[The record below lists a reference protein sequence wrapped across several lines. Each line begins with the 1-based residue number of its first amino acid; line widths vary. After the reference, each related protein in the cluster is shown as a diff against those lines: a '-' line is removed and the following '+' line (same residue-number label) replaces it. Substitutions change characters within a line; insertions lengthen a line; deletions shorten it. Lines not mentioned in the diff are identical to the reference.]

1 MTEQQYLE
9 QCNNNI
15 KEKLLDTTSS
25 DASDLSDDSQNS
37 FVETNADTNA
47 YSISDDDDSNDSLM
61 NKFLNSKIKSEIQD
75 SFVKSEPNANEI
87 KVESENKSEIMTK
100 KTIENEI
107 PDTDGL
113 EVHQNSESKNEEPEE
128 EALNLEMIKPSAKS
142 TSRKRSLEDEEDDA
156 MSDKATTSKRDR
168 MDSMIFS
175 KNLFS
180 NLDDFM
186 EDKDDDIDSK
196 SKDDDCASEKSID
209 SDCAIL
215 DVSMFKASKKSREI
229 SDARISKVL
238 ANAKKPS
245 VPRASAPSEC
255 ISVSSDSDLDLE
267 EVTGTEND
275 AEDVEES
282 KSRVPRRMLRTD
294 QLAGETKLA
303 QREESERI
311 KRLDSKNERL
321 TQILSQSQSISDEE
335 EVILDYDSK
344 AKTNITVHPDIVK
357 YLKKHQIDGVK
368 FMYDTCY
375 GSVDSIEKFPGSG
388 CILAHCMGLGKT
400 LQLIA
405 LLHTLIRYAQLKT
418 NKILVIC
425 PKSTVM
431 NWADEIQ
438 RWLGPVRS
446 GPRIKVFHFP
456 DSS

>member
-15 KEKLLDTTSS
+15 KEKLLAMTPS

-47 YSISDDDDSNDSLM
+47 YSISDDDNSNDSLM
-61 NKFLNSKIKSEIQD
+61 NKFLSRKIKSEIQD
-75 SFVKSEPNANEI
+75 SFVKSEPSPNETI
-87 KVESENKSEIMTK
+87 VTSENKSEILSK
-100 KTIENEI
+100 KPIVNEATDSDEIEEQQ
-107 PDTDGL
+107 
-113 EVHQNSESKNEEPEE
+113 HSASKNGEPSE
-128 EALNLEMIKPSAKS
+128 EALNLETKKTITKS
-142 TSRKRSLEDEEDDA
+142 TPRKRSLEEEENDTMA
-156 MSDKATTSKRDR
+156 DKATTSKRDR
-168 MDSMIFS
+168 MDAMIFS

-180 NLDDFM
+180 NLDDFV
-186 EDKDDDIDSK
+186 EDKDDEIDTK
-196 SKDDDCASEKSID
+196 SKDDDSASEKSID

-215 DVSMFKASKKSREI
+215 DVSMFKSNKNSREI

-238 ANAKKPS
+238 TNAKKPS

-267 EVTGTEND
+267 EVAGTEND
-275 AEDVEES
+275 AEEVEES

-311 KRLDSKNERL
+311 KRLDLKNERL
-321 TQILSQSQSISDEE
+321 TQRLSQSQSVTDEE

-418 NKILVIC
+418 YKILVIC

>member
-1 MTEQQYLE
+1 M
-9 QCNNNI
+9 
-15 KEKLLDTTSS
+15 KEKLLAMTPS
-25 DASDLSDDSQNS
+25 DASDMSDDSQNS

-47 YSISDDDDSNDSLM
+47 YSISDEDDDSNDSLM
-61 NKFLNSKIKSEIQD
+61 NKFLKSKIKSEIQD
-75 SFVKSEPNANEI
+75 SFVK
-87 KVESENKSEIMTK
+87 
-100 KTIENEI
+100 
-107 PDTDGL
+107 
-113 EVHQNSESKNEEPEE
+113 NEEKIEDVKQLDQEE
-128 EALNLEMIKPSAKS
+128 NAEINNDDKFVDNEGSSGTAEPDKPKTPVDNSVDEPMPDVSVEEKALNLDKKS
-142 TSRKRSLEDEEDDA
+142 NSTKSSPRKRSLEDTTDTDDNK
-156 MSDKATTSKRDR
+156 SDKATTSKRDK
-168 MDSMIFS
+168 MDAMIFS

-180 NLDDFM
+180 NLSDD
-186 EDKDDDIDSK
+186 ESDKKLNDADDSV
-196 SKDDDCASEKSID
+196 SEKSSID
-209 SDCAIL
+209 SDCEIL
-215 DVSMFKASKKSREI
+215 DVSMFKSNKKGKEI

-245 VPRASAPSEC
+245 VSRPNAPSDC

-267 EVTGTEND
+267 EVSGVVEKDEEET
-275 AEDVEES
+275 EES

-303 QREESERI
+303 QREESDRI

-321 TQILSQSQSISDEE
+321 TQILSQTQKPDDEAE

-344 AKTNITVHPDIVK
+344 AKISISVHPDIVK
-357 YLKKHQIDGVK
+357 YLKKHQVDGVK

-375 GSVDSIEKFPGSG
+375 GSVDSIDKFPGSG